1 MTRYAP
7 RAELPKNTQDACVI
21 LWWIIR
27 SPRLESRWR
36 LARLYQ
42 CCWRGGGIDSQIVH
56 ERRAIAAEKNYAN
69 TLACIKL
76 RTQGDLVG

>member
-1 MTRYAP
+1 M
-7 RAELPKNTQDACVI
+7 
-21 LWWIIR
+21 
-27 SPRLESRWR
+27 
-36 LARLYQ
+36 
-42 CCWRGGGIDSQIVH
+42 DSQIVH